1 MKKLF
6 LFAVAALTLT
16 ACSNDEI
23 VNEIAPPTGNEPKEI
38 ALFAVG
44 QPSTRA
50 VVDGTTFPDAD
61 NFDVVAYL
69 ADGGSAAGDFFP
81 STNFEKNYRGGVSG
95 GASDGLWAGT
105 TARYWPL
112 SASHI
117 NFLAVTNT
125 SGNGV
130 TGKVSTAFG
139 ETSGETTS
147 NYAKKAVVT
156 LTKNDVDGATT
167 VWSQADLMYAAG
179 QGKVTQTSG
188 SNTLTFPASVGMEFQ
203 HALAWIDF
211 KVKTSTTTTGV
222 DIKVNSITL
231 NGAHYNGTYTIT
243 NDGTSSSSG
252 NGYDGANFTIGYN
265 TTADQTTASDWRN
278 LVGVWSNSSSTA
290 TKLVPNDGYTDAAG
304 TSATLTAAPAQ
315 YGGGLL
321 VIPDG
326 FAAESSSPY
335 QNKATGFT
343 MNYTITQ
350 GGVATTYDYTYT
362 FAAAEKIWKQRK
374 HYTYIIDITLHEILV
389 EPTVQDWVDETPH
402 IVAVPQFSY
411 AEGAVA
417 GTYNVANTAGTYTAT
432 ITGCT
437 NSTSYDI
444 TEDSESDVT
453 WITEVTPVT
462 SDASGNLTF
471 SFTVTAQDNN
481 AAARSVNLV
490 FTNSSNKTK
499 VTITQAAGESTGGG
513 GGE

>member
-1 MKKLF
+1 MTKSSAK
-6 LFAVAALTLT
+6 
-16 ACSNDEI
+16 SP
-23 VNEIAPPTGNEPKEI
+23 PPTGNEPKEI

-50 VVDGTTFPDAD
+50 VVDGTTFLDAD

-81 STNFEKNYRGGVSG
+81 STNFVKNYRGGAAN

-112 SASHI
+112 TESHI
-117 NFLAVTNT
+117 NVLAVTNT

-130 TGKVSTAFG
+130 TGKVSTTFG

-147 NYAKKAVVT
+147 NYAKKAVVM
-156 LTKNDVDGATT
+156 LTKNDVDGETT

-188 SNTLTFPASVGMEFQ
+188 QNTITFNNAEGKVDMEFQ

-222 DIKVNSITL
+222 DIKVNRITL
-231 NGAHYNGTYTIT
+231 NDAHYNGTYTIT
-243 NDGTSSSSG
+243 NDGAQT
-252 NGYDGANFTIGYN
+252 GYDGTTFSIGYN
-265 TTADQTTASDWRN
+265 TTADNTSADNWRN
-278 LVGVWSNSSSTA
+278 LVGVWSGSSSTA
-290 TKLVPNDGYTDAAG
+290 TKLVPNADYTDAAG

-326 FAAESSSPY
+326 SAAT
-335 QNKATGFT
+335 NGVNAATGFT
-343 MNYTITQ
+343 MNYTIKQ
-350 GGVATTYDYTYT
+350 GDVSTTYDYTYT
-362 FAAAEKIWKQRK
+362 FAAGEKMWKQRK
-374 HYTYIIDITLHEILV
+374 HYTYIIDITLHEIIV
-389 EPTVQDWVDETPH
+389 SPTVQDWTEVDPY

-417 GTYNVANTAGTYTAT
+417 GTYNVDNTAGTYTAT
-432 ITGCT
+432 ITGCA
-437 NSTSYDI
+437 NSTSYAI
-444 TEDSESDVT
+444 SEDSSSD

-471 SFTVTAQDNN
+471 SFTVTAQNSV
-481 AAARSVNLV
+481 AAARRVNLV
-490 FTNSSNKTK
+490 FTNQTTTTLTTK
-499 VTITQAAGESTGGG
+499 VTIAQAAGESTGGG
-513 GGE
+513 GE